1 MKGSMVTDAISTI
14 AVILV
19 FIVLLFTLPSII
31 EDVRDIF
38 VFNSPRVASRDIAGM
53 ATVTAASTH
62 GIEINYSSE
71 DTKYD
76 VGFSGRTVN
85 VKYSEETSGTYEDSQ
100 SPMGIDLLGDFNSVN
115 MVSFKRASGITEVT
129 AYEE

>member
-31 EDVRDIF
+31 NDVRDIF
-38 VFNSPRVASRDIAGM
+38 VFNSPRIASRDIAGM
-53 ATVTAASTH
+53 ATITAASTH
-62 GIEINYSSE
+62 NIEINYSS
-71 DTKYD
+71 DDAKYD
-76 VGFSGRTVN
+76 VSFSGRTAK

-100 SPMGIDLLGDFNSVN
+100 SPMGIDLSGEFASVN
-115 MVSFKRASGITEVT
+115 MINFERSSNITEVK
-129 AYEE
+129 AYGE